1 MYTVHD
7 WAEVR
12 RLHERD
18 HLSKKHIAERLGMS
32 RTTVHRSTA
41 SVVLFLS
48 VARAGSSPSSVG
60 LGHTSSYVPRC
71 AGPMPSVAPRLG
83 VPSVTVGG

>member
-12 RLHERD
+12 RLHERE

-32 RTTVHRSTA
+32 RTTVHR
-41 SVVLFLS
+41 LLE
-48 VARAGSSPSSVG
+48 
-60 LGHTSSYVPRC
+60 LD
-71 AGPMPSVAPRLG
+71 
-83 VPSVTVGG
+83 